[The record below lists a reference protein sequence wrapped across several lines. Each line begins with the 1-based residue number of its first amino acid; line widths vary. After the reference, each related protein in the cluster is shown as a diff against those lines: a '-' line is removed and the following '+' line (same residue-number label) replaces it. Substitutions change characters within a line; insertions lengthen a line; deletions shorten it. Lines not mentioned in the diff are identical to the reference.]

1 MKDDQKQ
8 LISVIQTI
16 IIVVIAIP
24 LGVLPLVRQLF
35 SFGPGRL
42 FDWVFREPTDN
53 AAWIIPVAVIILS
66 GIVVIAIEELPKRR
80 TE

>member
-16 IIVVIAIP
+16 IVVIAIP
-24 LGVLPLVRQLF
+24 LGVLPLIRQVF
-35 SFGPGRL
+35 SSGPGRV
-42 FDWVFREPTDN
+42 FDWVFREPTGN

-66 GIVVIAIEELPKRR
+66 AIVVIAIEELPKRR
-80 TE
+80 TG